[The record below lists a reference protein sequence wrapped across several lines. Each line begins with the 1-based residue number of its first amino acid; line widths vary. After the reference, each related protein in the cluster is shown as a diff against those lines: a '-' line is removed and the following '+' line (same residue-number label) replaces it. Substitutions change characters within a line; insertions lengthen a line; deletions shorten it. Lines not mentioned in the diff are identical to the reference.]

1 LRPLQST
8 SVSDTAT
15 SAEAETRRG
24 ATLDREAPDEMRRT
38 RQAKTTRTVGFDYS
52 SWRCVVSWVILIV
65 AGLFETVWA
74 LALKES
80 HGFSKLGPSVLFL
93 LTLVI
98 SMVLLAIALRDL
110 PVGTGYAVWTGTG
123 AVGAAVGGMS
133 LLNEP
138 AMAGRIIPI
147 GLIAVGIV
155 WLALVE

>member
-1 LRPLQST
+1 
-8 SVSDTAT
+8 
-15 SAEAETRRG
+15 
-24 ATLDREAPDEMRRT
+24 
-38 RQAKTTRTVGFDYS
+38 
-52 SWRCVVSWVILIV
+52 VSWIILIV

-80 HGFSKLGPSVLFL
+80 HGLSKLGPSVLFV

-98 SMVLLAIALRDL
+98 SMALLAIALRDL

-123 AVGAAVGGMS
+123 AVGAAIGGMI
-133 LLNEP
+133 LFGDP
-138 AMAGRIIPI
+138 AVAARIIPI